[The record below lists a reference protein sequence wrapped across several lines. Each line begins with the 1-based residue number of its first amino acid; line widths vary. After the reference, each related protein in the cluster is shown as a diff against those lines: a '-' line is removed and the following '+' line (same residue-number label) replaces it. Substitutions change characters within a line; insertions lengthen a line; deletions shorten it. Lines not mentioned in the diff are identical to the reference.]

1 MEQRSLRVVSTNKNF
16 FTKLTNTIS
25 RLLIPTK
32 LGINGIMISIKRSSL
47 VKAFE
52 AYKNENKDEAKKE
65 NLSKKYEDA
74 YTLYLEA
81 IDKYIMDSLYKKVK
95 SNTATNF
102 ETEVLASEKPVL
114 VDFWATWCMPCRM
127 LAPTVEEVADETEG
141 RAVVGKVNV
150 DEEMELARRYRVA
163 SIPTLIVFEN
173 GAEVRRSVGVVEK
186 EDIYDLLGLP
196 MQE

>member
-1 MEQRSLRVVSTNKNF
+1 MSEKK
-16 FTKLTNTIS
+16 FTTAN
-25 RLLIPTK
+25 
-32 LGINGIMISIKRSSL
+32 
-47 VKAFE
+47 FE
-52 AYKNENKDEAKKE
+52 A
-65 NLSKKYEDA
+65 
-74 YTLYLEA
+74 
-81 IDKYIMDSLYKKVK
+81 
-95 SNTATNF
+95 
-102 ETEVLASEKPVL
+102 EVLASEKPVL

-127 LAPTVEEVADETEG
+127 LAPAVEEVADETEG